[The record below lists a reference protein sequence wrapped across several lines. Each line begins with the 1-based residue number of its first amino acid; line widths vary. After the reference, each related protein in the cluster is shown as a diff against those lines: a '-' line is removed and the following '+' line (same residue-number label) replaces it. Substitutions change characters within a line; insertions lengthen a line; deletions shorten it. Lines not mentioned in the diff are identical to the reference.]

1 MVKTGTEPL
10 QGSPRE
16 REAKALATLKSPQA
30 SRKDKMD
37 ACKDLARIGGPDSI
51 PVLAALLPDP
61 ELSHMARYALEPNP
75 DPAVD
80 AVLRGALSKV
90 KGNLLAGVIGSVGF
104 RRDAKAVDAL
114 IPLLKDP
121 DRVVAEA
128 AARALGRIGTPAAAK
143 ALESALPGVP
153 EPSLTAFCEGL
164 LRAAEALA
172 EAGKKDEALGIY
184 DRLRALPKAPRHVR
198 TAGLRGAILLRGEAG
213 LPLLI
218 QGLRSGEIGL
228 VQAALRAAME
238 LPGAAAAKT
247 LAAEA
252 AKLPPDLQ
260 ALLKGALAERELRP
274 AGGK

>member
-1 MVKTGTEPL
+1 MANTETETP
-10 QGSPRE
+10 QE

-37 ACKDLARIGGPDSI
+37 ACKDLARIGGPRSI

-75 DPAVD
+75 DPGVD
-80 AVLRGALSKV
+80 AALREALGKV
-90 KGNLLAGVIGSVGF
+90 KGNLLAGVIGSLGV
-104 RRDAKAVDAL
+104 RRDTKAVEAL
-114 IPLLKDP
+114 SRQLTDP

-128 AARALGRIGTPAAAK
+128 AARALGKIGVPAAATAIEK
-143 ALESALPGVP
+143 VLPTIP
-153 EPSLTAFCEGL
+153 DKSLVAFCEGL

-172 EAGKKDEALGIY
+172 EGGKKDEALAIY
-184 DRLRALPKAPRHVR
+184 DRLRTLPKAPRHVR

-213 LPLLI
+213 IPLLI
-218 QGLRSGEIGL
+218 QGLRSGEVGL

-238 LPGAAAAKT
+238 LPGAAAART

-252 AKLPPDLQ
+252 AKLPPDLRE
-260 ALLKGALAERELRP
+260 LMNEALAERGLNADRR
-274 AGGK
+274 K